1 MITPTEMEKIVNSV
15 APAELAE
22 EWDNVGLLV
31 DAGLPTDRILF
42 ALDATADA
50 IEEAGET
57 GCGIIVTHHPLI
69 FHPLKRVS
77 DGSAVALALRKGISV
92 ISAHTN
98 YDSAD
103 GGINDVLA
111 RWLDLEKITPVETMG
126 RAGVLPD
133 GPIALK
139 QFASFVKER
148 LGVEGLRVAD
158 AGIPVH
164 RVMVLGGSGGD
175 WVAAAKEAGCDTL
188 LTGEAAHHEGIEA
201 KAIGVNLVVAG
212 HFGTENPGMPAF
224 CAAVQKLVGDR
235 AECRVSVRNRDPFVW
250 M

>member
-1 MITPTEMEKIVNSV
+1 MITPKELEKIVETV
-15 APAELAE
+15 APADLAE
-22 EWDNVGLLV
+22 EWDNVGLLI
-31 DAGLPTDRILF
+31 DAGIPADRILF
-42 ALDATADA
+42 ALDATTDT
-50 IEEAGET
+50 IEEAKES

-69 FHPLKRVS
+69 FHPLKRVA
-77 DGSAVALALRKGISV
+77 DGSAVSMAIRKGISV

-111 RWLDLEKITPVETMG
+111 KWLGLEEIAPVATMG
-126 RAGVLPD
+126 RYGIRPD
-133 GPIALK
+133 GPMTML
-139 QFASFVKER
+139 QFAAFVKER

-158 AGIPVH
+158 AGKPVR

-175 WVAAAKEAGCDTL
+175 FAAAAKEAGCDTL

-201 KAIGVNLVVAG
+201 RALGVNLVVAG

-235 AECRVSVRNRDPFVW
+235 AECRMSVRNRDPFVW